1 MDKLIADIH
10 DVNLIPL
17 KIIKNSMGNIF
28 HGMKKSDIGYNGFEE
43 AYFSSVTHNTI
54 KPWKKHLKMTLN
66 LIVPIGGAI
75 IVNASTKTQWLI
87 EGYIC
92 SYNIVG
98 VVDLITMLP
107 LHTRTWSY
115 PHFPTMFFF
124 EHQQKILLPWS
135 Q

>member
-1 MDKLIADIH
+1 M
-10 DVNLIPL
+10 
-17 KIIKNSMGNIF
+17 F
-28 HGMKKSDIGYNGFEE
+28 
-43 AYFSSVTHNTI
+43 TI
-54 KPWKKHLKMTLN
+54 ELQLLLLEY

-115 PHFPTMFFF
+115 PHFPTMFFISLQF
-124 EHQQKILLPWS
+124 GNLIL
-135 Q
+135 